1 MIDDV
6 LKAMREQVRRV
17 AGELDLPDPLRG
29 RVEPARSLEE
39 LQAELDSLV
48 GLETVKEQVRA
59 LVAFLQVQ
67 SRRLEHGLP
76 EVATSQHLVF
86 LGNPGTGKTTIARL
100 LAEMYRAMEL
110 LRRGHLVEVDRAGLV
125 GQYVGTTAIKTDRA
139 IKRALDGVLFV
150 DEAYAL
156 APDAVMQD
164 FGPEAVETLLKR
176 MEDFRHRLVVIVAGY
191 PRPMERFLD
200 SNPGLRS
207 RFSREIVFPDYTTD
221 ELLAITRRFAAE
233 SEYVLT
239 EGAEA
244 ALRRTFDGAQR
255 GEGFGN
261 ARYARTIFEQALN
274 AQALRLA
281 GVTGRAL
288 SELDAEELMR
298 LEADDVLGAARAL
311 GEGVGAAAARD
322 LVQASRSRISRVIHD
337 RERVE
342 PWSSVIS
349 TPFRGQRSRTSAS
362 KCAISCSLSPS
373 SRPSVSTPE
382 RTPR

>member
-1 MIDDV
+1 VIDDV
-6 LKAMREQVRRV
+6 FKAVRDRVRQV
-17 AGELDLPDPLRG
+17 AGELDLPVPLG
-29 RVEPARSLEE
+29 AQAPARSFEE
-39 LQAELDSLV
+39 VQAELDSLV
-48 GLETVKEQVRA
+48 GLDTVKEQVRA

-100 LAEMYRAMEL
+100 LAEMYRAMGL

-125 GQYVGTTAIKTDRA
+125 GQYVGTTALKTDRA
-139 IKRALDGVLFV
+139 VKRALDGVLFV

-156 APDAVMQD
+156 APEAVMQD

-191 PRPMERFLD
+191 PRPMARFLD

-207 RFSREIVFPDYTTD
+207 RFSREIVFPDYTTE

-233 SEYVLT
+233 NEYRT
-239 EGAEA
+239 TDGAEA
-244 ALRRTFDGAQR
+244 ALRRIFDGAQR

-281 GVTGRAL
+281 GVAGQAL
-288 SELDAEELMR
+288 EDLDAEELMR
-298 LEADDVLGAARAL
+298 LDAEDLVAAARAL
-311 GEGVGAAAARD
+311 GEGAELPARPPWFRRNRR
-322 LVQASRSRISRVIHD
+322 AS
-337 RERVE
+337 
-342 PWSSVIS
+342 
-349 TPFRGQRSRTSAS
+349 
-362 KCAISCSLSPS
+362 
-373 SRPSVSTPE
+373 
-382 RTPR
+382 